1 MNKVIANHSQS
12 SRIYYGSTILAL
24 LIWSTSFIATKAA
37 YTSIPPLTLGLSRF
51 IIASIVLGI
60 VLLIKKEYVK
70 VKPKD
75 LATISFSGVLGIT
88 LYFSMENI
96 GVSLTTAS
104 NAALIVASYPAI
116 TSLLELILY
125 KVKISKYKICGIAL
139 AMIGVY
145 FLTSVGESSGGKN
158 QLIGN
163 LILIGTGF
171 AWAFYTFMTRKVV
184 DKYPP
189 VTLSFYQT
197 VAGSIFFIPLAL
209 LEKDSWQAP
218 TTAALTLLIYLGMFC
233 SVIAFL
239 LYNYGLIKLSPS
251 SSVSLMNLVP
261 IFGVLFSVLLLQETI
276 TWRQIIGGMVVI
288 IGVLLSAHQTN
299 SKQKEQ

>member
-1 MNKVIANHSQS
+1 M
-12 SRIYYGSTILAL
+12 
-24 LIWSTSFIATKAA
+24 
-37 YTSIPPLTLGLSRF
+37 
-51 IIASIVLGI
+51 
-60 VLLIKKEYVK
+60 LIKKEHVK

-139 AMIGVY
+139 TMIGVY
-145 FLTSVGESSGGKN
+145 FLTSVGESSDSKN

-209 LEKDSWQAP
+209 LEKDRWQVP
-218 TTAALTLLIYLGMFC
+218 TTGSFMLLVYLGVFC

-276 TWRQIIGGMVVI
+276 TWRQIIGGLVVI

-299 SKQKEQ
+299 RT

>member
-1 MNKVIANHSQS
+1 M
-12 SRIYYGSTILAL
+12 
-24 LIWSTSFIATKAA
+24 
-37 YTSIPPLTLGLSRF
+37 
-51 IIASIVLGI
+51 
-60 VLLIKKEYVK
+60 
-70 VKPKD
+70 
-75 LATISFSGVLGIT
+75 
-88 LYFSMENI
+88 
-96 GVSLTTAS
+96 
-104 NAALIVASYPAI
+104 
-116 TSLLELILY
+116 Y
-125 KVKISKYKICGIAL
+125 KVKLSKYKICGIAL

-145 FLTSVGESSGGKN
+145 FLTSVGESSDGKN

-218 TTAALTLLIYLGMFC
+218 TTGSFMLLMYLGVFC

-261 IFGVLFSVLLLQETI
+261 IFGVLFSVLLLHETI
-276 TWRQIIGGMVVI
+276 TWRQIIGGLVVI
-288 IGVLLSAHQTN
+288 LGVLMSAHQT
-299 SKQKEQ
+299 SRT

>member
-1 MNKVIANHSQS
+1 MNKVIAHHSES
-12 SRIYYGSTILAL
+12 NRIYYSSTILAL

-37 YTSIPPLTLGLSRF
+37 YTTFPPLTLGLSRF

-60 VLLIKKEYVK
+60 VLLIKKEHVK

-116 TSLLELILY
+116 TSLLEFILY
-125 KVKISKYKICGIAL
+125 KVKLSKYKICGIAL

-145 FLTSVGESSGGKN
+145 FLTSVGESPDGKN

-218 TTAALTLLIYLGMFC
+218 TTGSFMLLMYLGVFC

-261 IFGVLFSVLLLQETI
+261 IFGVIFSVVLLHETVS
-276 TWRQIIGGMVVI
+276 WRQMIGGLVVI
-288 IGVLLSAHQTN
+288 IGVLMSAHQKNT
-299 SKQKEQ
+299 

>member
-1 MNKVIANHSQS
+1 MNKVIAHHSES
-12 SRIYYGSTILAL
+12 NRIYYSSTILAL

-37 YTSIPPLTLGLSRF
+37 YTTFPPITLGLSRF
-51 IIASIVLGI
+51 ILASIVLGI
-60 VLLIKKEYVK
+60 VLLIKKEHVK

-116 TSLLELILY
+116 TSLLEFILY
-125 KVKISKYKICGIAL
+125 KVKLSKYKICGIAL

-145 FLTSVGESSGGKN
+145 FLTSVGESPDGKN
-158 QLIGN
+158 QLNGN

-218 TTAALTLLIYLGMFC
+218 TTGSFMLLMYLGVFC

-261 IFGVLFSVLLLQETI
+261 IFGVIFSVVLLHETVS
-276 TWRQIIGGMVVI
+276 WRQIIGGLVVI
-288 IGVLLSAHQTN
+288 IGVLMSAHQKNT
-299 SKQKEQ
+299 

>member
-1 MNKVIANHSQS
+1 MNKVIAHHSES
-12 SRIYYGSTILAL
+12 NRIYYSSTILAL

-37 YTSIPPLTLGLSRF
+37 YTTFPPLTLGLSRF

-60 VLLIKKEYVK
+60 VLLIKKEHVK

-116 TSLLELILY
+116 TSLLEFILY
-125 KVKISKYKICGIAL
+125 KVKLSKYKICGIAL

-145 FLTSVGESSGGKN
+145 FLTSVGESPDGKN

-218 TTAALTLLIYLGMFC
+218 TTGSFMLLMYLGVFC

-261 IFGVLFSVLLLQETI
+261 IFGVIFSVVLLHETVS
-276 TWRQIIGGMVVI
+276 WRQIIGGLVVI
-288 IGVLLSAHQTN
+288 VGVLMSAHQKNT
-299 SKQKEQ
+299 

>member
-1 MNKVIANHSQS
+1 MNKVIAHHSES
-12 SRIYYGSTILAL
+12 NRIYYSSTILAL

-37 YTSIPPLTLGLSRF
+37 YTTFPPLTLGLSRF

-60 VLLIKKEYVK
+60 VLLIKKEHVK

-116 TSLLELILY
+116 TSLLEFILY
-125 KVKISKYKICGIAL
+125 KVKLSKYKICGIAL

-145 FLTSVGESSGGKN
+145 FLTSVGESPGGKN

-218 TTAALTLLIYLGMFC
+218 TTGSFMLLMYLGVFC

-261 IFGVLFSVLLLQETI
+261 IFGVIFSVVLLHETVS
-276 TWRQIIGGMVVI
+276 WRQIIGGLVVI
-288 IGVLLSAHQTN
+288 IGVLMSAHQKST
-299 SKQKEQ
+299 

>member
-1 MNKVIANHSQS
+1 MNKVIAHHSES
-12 SRIYYGSTILAL
+12 NRIYYSSTILAL

-37 YTSIPPLTLGLSRF
+37 YTTFPPLTLGLSRF

-60 VLLIKKEYVK
+60 VLLIKKEHVK

-116 TSLLELILY
+116 TSLLEFILY
-125 KVKISKYKICGIAL
+125 KVKLSKYKICGIAL

-145 FLTSVGESSGGKN
+145 FLTSVGESPDGKN

-218 TTAALTLLIYLGMFC
+218 TTGSFMLLMYLGVFC

-261 IFGVLFSVLLLQETI
+261 IFGVIFSVVLLHETVS
-276 TWRQIIGGMVVI
+276 WRQIIGGLVVI
-288 IGVLLSAHQTN
+288 IGVLMSAHQKNT
-299 SKQKEQ
+299 

>member
-1 MNKVIANHSQS
+1 MNKVIAHHSES
-12 SRIYYGSTILAL
+12 NRIYYGSTILAL

-37 YTSIPPLTLGLSRF
+37 YTTFPPLTLGLSRF
-51 IIASIVLGI
+51 IIASVVLGI
-60 VLLIKKEYVK
+60 VLLIKKEHIK

-145 FLTSVGESSGGKN
+145 FLTSVGESSDSKN

-209 LEKDSWQAP
+209 LEKDRWQVP
-218 TTAALTLLIYLGMFC
+218 TTGSFMLLVYLGVFC

-276 TWRQIIGGMVVI
+276 TWRQIIGGLVVI

-299 SKQKEQ
+299 RT

>member
-1 MNKVIANHSQS
+1 MNKVIAHHSES
-12 SRIYYGSTILAL
+12 NRIYYSSTILAL

-37 YTSIPPLTLGLSRF
+37 YTTFPPLTLGLSRF

-60 VLLIKKEYVK
+60 VLLIKKEHVK

-116 TSLLELILY
+116 TSLLEFILY
-125 KVKISKYKICGIAL
+125 KVKLSKYKICGIAL

-145 FLTSVGESSGGKN
+145 FLTSVGESPDGKN

-218 TTAALTLLIYLGMFC
+218 TTGSFMLLMYLGVFC

-261 IFGVLFSVLLLQETI
+261 IFGVIFSVVLLHETVS
-276 TWRQIIGGMVVI
+276 WRQIIGGLVVI
-288 IGVLLSAHQTN
+288 IGVLMSAHQKST
-299 SKQKEQ
+299 